1 MSEKNNNVPS
11 VKAKITW
18 INDDPTQ
25 SKKAAASITIANAFQ
40 VHGLSIV
47 EGPKGLFLSM
57 PQRQTNDKKFVEIA
71 HPVSAEMRKAIYD
84 AVFGAY
90 YQTMAMSDQ
99 YKSEF
104 QKKVGS
110 AESDSAQRDA
120 TTGDE
125 HVEDASEDESE
136 DEIEYET
143 TDQIMGQI
151 S

>member
-1 MSEKNNNVPS
+1 MSNNNNLPS
-11 VKAKITW
+11 IKAKITW
-18 INDDPTQ
+18 INDDPAQ

-57 PQRQTNDKKFVEIA
+57 PQRQTTDKKFVEIA
-71 HPVSAEMRKAIYD
+71 HPISAEMRKAITD
-84 AVFGAY
+84 AVFDAY
-90 YQTMAMSDQ
+90 SQTMAMSEQ
-99 YKSEF
+99 YKTEF

-110 AESDSAQRDA
+110 SESDSSPRDA
-120 TTGDE
+120 TSSDE
-125 HVEDASEDESE
+125 SAKDASEDESE